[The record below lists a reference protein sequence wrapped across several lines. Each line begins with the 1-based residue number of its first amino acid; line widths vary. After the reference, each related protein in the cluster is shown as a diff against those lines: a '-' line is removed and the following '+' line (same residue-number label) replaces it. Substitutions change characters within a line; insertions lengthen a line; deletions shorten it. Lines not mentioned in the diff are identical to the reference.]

1 MTPTECKER
10 ESGSLT
16 SMDKIRRTELKKK
29 SNLLMPVEEF
39 ISSKFSV
46 LDCAVL
52 SKGVED
58 LMKEVEAFRQD
69 RPQRAHLI
77 SPIDNWKND
86 SKTFPA
92 TSKDY
97 FNLSLS
103 E

>member
-1 MTPTECKER
+1 MTPTEYKER
-10 ESGSLT
+10 ETGSLT
-16 SMDKIRRTELKKK
+16 SMDKIRSTK
-29 SNLLMPVEEF
+29 SNLLIPVEEF

-46 LDCAVL
+46 LDCAAL

-69 RPQRAHLI
+69 RPQKPHLI
-77 SPIDNWKND
+77 SSVDNWKND
-86 SKTFPA
+86 SKNFLA

-97 FNLSLS
+97 FNMGLS